1 MSTKTKILL
10 VEDDADLG
18 NVLCQYLKMNQYEV
32 DLCRN
37 GKEGLTAVLSGQ
49 YDVFVLDVMLPGV
62 DGFTLAEHIKKH
74 DINTP
79 FLFLTARSMKA
90 DVLKGLK
97 MGADDYITKPFEPEE
112 LLLRIQNLLK
122 RTGNQIRAT
131 YTIGN
136 YEFDYNRY
144 RLICGEKERNLTERE
159 ADLLKLLLDNKNS
172 VVKRSDIL
180 QAVWGEDDFFMGR
193 SMDVFITRL
202 RKYLSAD
209 NRISIQSVRGV
220 GIMLEIK
227 TNKQDTAK

>member
-1 MSTKTKILL
+1 
-10 VEDDADLG
+10 
-18 NVLCQYLKMNQYEV
+18 
-32 DLCRN
+32 
-37 GKEGLTAVLSGQ
+37 
-49 YDVFVLDVMLPGV
+49 
-62 DGFTLAEHIKKH
+62 
-74 DINTP
+74 
-79 FLFLTARSMKA
+79 MKA

-122 RTGNQIRAT
+122 RTGNQIPAT
-131 YTIGN
+131 YTMGN

-144 RLICGEKERNLTERE
+144 RLICGENERNLTERE

-209 NRISIQSVRGV
+209 NCISIQSVRGV

-227 TNKQDTAK
+227 TNKHNADK